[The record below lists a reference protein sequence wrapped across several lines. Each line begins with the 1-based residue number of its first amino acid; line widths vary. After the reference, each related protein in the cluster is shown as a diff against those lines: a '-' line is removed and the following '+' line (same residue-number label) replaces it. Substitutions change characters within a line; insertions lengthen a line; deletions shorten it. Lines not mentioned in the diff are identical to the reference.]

1 MARNLLVSILLCSFC
16 FVFLLT
22 NQAAGQAVYGSIFGT
37 ITDQTGA
44 AVPNAKVT
52 VTSVRQGTAET
63 ATTNDAGNYNVTHL
77 IPGTYDVRIEATGFK
92 KLEFKA
98 IPVSADVST
107 RADGQFQVGG
117 VESTVE
123 VSAEAPQ
130 LKTDRADVATL
141 LSEKQVEEAPIYNR
155 NFTSFVLQ
163 TPGSQQQSWSHA
175 SSENPQGSLQ
185 TRVNG
190 QTFSGTGF
198 QLDGT
203 ENRDPILGIIVINPP
218 LDSVTEAKITS
229 QNYDAE
235 FGQAIGGVVTS
246 QTKSGSNSI
255 HGTAFGFRRSDA
267 NQARD
272 PFSNSTR
279 NKLTGR
285 FLPQTLWGQFGG
297 SLGGPIIKN
306 KFFIFGDYQGTRRK
320 SGSSFTQTVPT
331 LLVRNTCLAG
341 LDCNLSEYLPA
352 LQVFDPQTG
361 AAFPGNIIPAGRL
374 SPQAVAILKQMP
386 LPTGSGLISNFAA
399 NGTGVFNDDAFDIRS
414 DFQATEKMH
423 VFGRYSFAN
432 FNQTAGGAFG
442 ILGGRGFGDGGFAGQ
457 SKVRNQ
463 SIASGFDYALNSRW
477 LTDFRFG
484 YMKYHVNVVPNGVG
498 TTPASDI
505 GIPGLNL
512 GTDFPSGQPGYFIGS
527 FGDSGN
533 EDTTS
538 IANTGALSGIGY
550 GLGINRCNCPLLESE
565 NQYQFV
571 NNWTRIAG
579 NHSIKFGGDIR
590 YALNL
595 RVPSDRHRAGELS
608 FNQSNT
614 ANPGGG
620 VALATFLLGNVTHFT
635 RYVSTNTTA
644 AERQKR
650 WFFYGQD
657 TWRATPKLTISY
669 GLRWDIYFPETVN
682 GKDNGGLLDLS
693 TMNIRVAGEGKIDDH
708 FNVQNTYT
716 NFAPRLGVAYQLNP
730 KTVVRMGYGR
740 SYDIGVFG
748 SIFGHAVTQNLP
760 VLAAQDD
767 ASPGPTPGCT
777 TGGCQ
782 AAVFTLAQGPQPQT
796 FPAIPSD
803 GLLPL
808 PQGVFTRARPLKMRV
823 PALDAYNVTV
833 QRELSKTMTFEVAYV
848 GNKTTHGF
856 VANNPAFNAND
867 FTVVGFA
874 AGKSQNDRRLFTIGD
889 PSLGQHYTQNIDFF
903 CDCTSS
909 NYNSLQTKL
918 DKRFSHG
925 LTLLAH
931 YTWSKSLDHDPGY
944 YAIDPKVGYGPDD
957 FNRKHVFVMTE
968 VYELPFGRG
977 KQFMSSANRVA
988 DAIFGGWQINSVTK
1002 WESGLPFSPA
1012 YNECGADRDNGP
1024 CRPII
1029 VGSVDT
1035 SGGRNG
1041 FFTVAPTGCTLA
1053 NNGSVCGPYLR
1064 PQVEQFGDERNALSG
1079 PHFFNTDL
1087 SVFKNFTVTERVR
1100 TQLRAEFFNV
1110 FNHVNLGQPN
1120 GCIDCN
1126 GAGAITNLAPNAI
1139 MRQIQIGARV
1149 SF

>member
-1 MARNLLVSILLCSFC
+1 MAKKLFVSLLLCSFC
-16 FVFLLT
+16 LLFLLT
-22 NQAAGQAVYGSIFGT
+22 NQSAAQAVYGSIFGT

-52 VTSVRQGTAET
+52 VSSQRQGTSDT
-63 ATTNDAGNYNVTHL
+63 ANTNDTGNYNVTHL
-77 IPGTYDVRIEATGFK
+77 IPGPYNVRVEASGFK
-92 KLEFKA
+92 TLEFKSV
-98 IPVSADVST
+98 PVSADVAT
-107 RADGQFQVGG
+107 RADGQFQVG
-117 VESTVE
+117 VTESTVE
-123 VSAEAPQ
+123 VTAEAPQ

-141 LSEKQVEEAPIYNR
+141 FSEKQVQELPIYNR
-155 NFTSFVLQ
+155 NFTSLILG
-163 TPGSQQQSWSHA
+163 TPGTQQQSWSHA

-185 TRVNG
+185 TKVNG

-235 FGQAIGGVVTS
+235 FGQAIGGVVTT
-246 QTKSGSNSI
+246 QTKSGSNAI

-267 NQARD
+267 DQARD
-272 PFSNSTR
+272 PSANPGK
-279 NKLTGR
+279 NPLTGR
-285 FLPQTLWGQFGG
+285 VLPQTLWGQYGG
-297 SLGGPIIKN
+297 SLGAPIIKN
-306 KFFIFGDYQGTRRK
+306 KFFIFGDYQATRRK

-331 LLVRNTCLAG
+331 ALVRSTCLAG
-341 LDCNLSEYLPA
+341 LDCNLSEYRNSDGTLKQIYNPA
-352 LQVFDPQTG
+352 TLAP
-361 AAFPGNIIPAGRL
+361 FPGNIIPAGFI
-374 SPQAVAILKQMP
+374 SPQAIAILKQMP
-386 LPTGSGLISNFAA
+386 LPTGSGIVSNFAA
-399 NGTGVFNDDAFDIRS
+399 NGTGVFNDDSFDVRS
-414 DFQATEKMH
+414 DFQATQKMH
-423 VFGRYSFAN
+423 IFGRYSFGN

-463 SIASGFDYALNSRW
+463 SIASGFDYAVSSSL

-512 GTDFPSGQPGYFIGS
+512 GTDFTSGQPAYLIGS
-527 FGDSGN
+527 FGSSGN
-533 EDTTS
+533 EDRGAILS
-538 IANTGALSGIGY
+538 TGALSGIGF

-571 NNWTRIAG
+571 NNWTKIIG
-579 NHSIKFGGDIR
+579 NHSVKVGGDIR

-608 FNQSNT
+608 FAQERT
-614 ANPGGG
+614 ASAGAGG
-620 VALATFLLGNVTHFT
+620 VALATFLLGDVTRFT
-635 RYVSTNTTA
+635 RYASTSTSA

-657 TWRATPKLTISY
+657 TWRATPKLTVSY

-682 GKDNGGLLDLS
+682 AKDNGGLLDLS
-693 TMNIRVAGEGKIDDH
+693 TGNIRVAGEGRIDDH

-716 NFAPRLGVAYQLNP
+716 NFAPRLGIAYQVTP

-760 VLAAQDD
+760 VLAAQDN
-767 ASPGPTPGCT
+767 ASPGGT
-777 TGGCQ
+777 TGCPSCQ
-782 AAVFTLAQGPQPQT
+782 AAVFTLAQGPSTQA

-808 PQGVFTRARPLKMRV
+808 PQGVFTRARPLKMRL

-833 QRELSKTMTFEVAYV
+833 QRELSKTMTFEIAYV
-848 GNKTTHGF
+848 GNKTSHGF

-867 FTVVGFA
+867 FTIVGFQTL
-874 AGKSQNDRRLFTIGD
+874 SQNDRRLLA
-889 PSLGQHYTQNIDFF
+889 PYAQNIDFF
-903 CDCTSS
+903 CNCTSS
-909 NYNSLQTKL
+909 NYNSLQTKF

-925 LTLLAH
+925 LTVLAH

-957 FNRKHVFVMTE
+957 FNRKHVFLLSE

-977 KQFMSSANRVA
+977 KQFMSSANRAV
-988 DAIFGGWQINSVTK
+988 DA
-1002 WESGLPFSPA
+1002 
-1012 YNECGADRDNGP
+1012 
-1024 CRPII
+1024 
-1029 VGSVDT
+1029 
-1035 SGGRNG
+1035 
-1041 FFTVAPTGCTLA
+1041 
-1053 NNGSVCGPYLR
+1053 
-1064 PQVEQFGDERNALSG
+1064 
-1079 PHFFNTDL
+1079 
-1087 SVFKNFTVTERVR
+1087 
-1100 TQLRAEFFNV
+1100 
-1110 FNHVNLGQPN
+1110 
-1120 GCIDCN
+1120 
-1126 GAGAITNLAPNAI
+1126 
-1139 MRQIQIGARV
+1139 
-1149 SF
+1149 